1 MDIDTMVENHFKKNR
16 EIFGFESI
24 AQLIEEVM
32 NSMDAAGIPL
42 GEDAERSPSPAET
55 RRARSL
61 RFPLIIP
68 AEQSVGQY
76 TAEEGSE
83 DRATFEA
90 WMKKIAPEGD
100 LAAKCAAIQKFIDSP
115 DEGMSVAKT
124 LSFLMFLQ
132 TFSYMIR
139 EFNASVAGFLWEP
152 FLAAMFGG
160 TSVQVHTE
168 EGDIADVKLQV
179 SRDGVTRRVSLKIL
193 SPTGAVGGSFVDLV
207 NHFAKNPDQ
216 PMVYVVIRKM
226 PGKTKSGKGIKE
238 ATMAFWEFEISQ
250 ETFFEWIGPPGLAI
264 LKETLP
270 YTHPEDGP
278 PDWGRNELAQYLQA
292 EKLEKGWRV
301 ETSSGKNPIPRIFD
315 ANGVLVPSPGRTGST
330 IVPGETYQI
339 KIRTV
344 GKVPAAA
351 GGTALSG
358 NAKTIWGTPEQYS
371 EWYALWKEMQGDPKF
386 WQLVRGPHLRR
397 IKDAAD
403 AGPPALSQ
411 EEMEIEVPF
420 APDGAAGYQ
429 NSEQFEIGSSYQE
442 GILKDP
448 IGTINILPSVMEET
462 FARGAE
468 MIGDDLTEMF
478 NALSALIDNVGR
490 FFLID
495 CGDPREEAK
504 TCDEKDASTRSTAG
518 TAAIEDAAT
527 LKRVVDDRIATEF
540 ARQDASDPRQLG
552 LGFEEE

>member
-1 MDIDTMVENHFKKNR
+1 MDIDTMVESFFIKAGN
-16 EIFGFESI
+16 ED
-24 AQLIEEVM
+24 LIDEVM
-32 NSMDAAGIPL
+32 KFFL
-42 GEDAERSPSPAET
+42 VEEDAPGKGRGPSPAET
-55 RRARSL
+55 RRARTL

-100 LAAKCAAIQKFIDSP
+100 LKAKTAAIQQFIDSP
-115 DEGMSVAKT
+115 PEGMSVSTT
-124 LSFLMFLQ
+124 LSYLMFLQ

-226 PGKTKSGKGIKE
+226 PGTTKSGKSIKE
-238 ATMAFWEFEISQ
+238 ATMAFWQFEISQ

-264 LKETLP
+264 LKETVP

-278 PDWGRNELAQYLQA
+278 LDWDRVELAQYLQA
-292 EKLEKGWRV
+292 EKLEKGWRI
-301 ETSSGKNPIPRIFD
+301 ETTGNIPRIFD
-315 ANGVLVPSPGRTGST
+315 ANGVLVGKKSA

-339 KIRTV
+339 KIRTA

-358 NAKTIWGTPEQYS
+358 NAKTIWGTEEQYA

-386 WQLVRGPHLRR
+386 WQLVRGPRLRR
-397 IKDAAD
+397 IKNADD
-403 AGPPALSQ
+403 AGPGALSR

-420 APDGAAGYQ
+420 APDGAAGYK

-442 GILKDP
+442 GVLKEP
-448 IGTINILPSVMEET
+448 IGTISILPSVMEET
-462 FARGAE
+462 FARGAK

-495 CGDPREEAK
+495 CGDPQAKAK
-504 TCDEKDASTRSTAG
+504 TCDEKDATERSAAG
-518 TAAIEDAAT
+518 TAAIADATT
-527 LKRVVDDRIATEF
+527 LKRVVDDRIAATF
-540 ARQDASDPRQLG
+540 AQEAAADPESG
-552 LGFEEE
+552 LGDAKNWE